1 MLEIETAEGSFLFDR
16 NGKAYL
22 DLIGGISV
30 STLGHRHPA
39 VVEALKQ
46 QLDRYWHTMVYGEYV
61 LSPQIELAELLANCL
76 QSTAVEPQ
84 YQSPHGRPDS
94 TFFVN
99 SGSEAAEGA
108 MKLAKR
114 FTGRPK
120 IAAFKNA
127 YHGSTQ
133 GAASLMSPTLF
144 TQAYFPLLPGIV
156 HLEFNKESDLEL
168 ITPEIACVV
177 VEPVQAEAGVK
188 VPVDDFLKKLRKRC
202 TETNAL
208 LVFDEIQTGYGRTGT
223 LWAFEKYGVEPDIL
237 LLAKSLGGGMP
248 LGAFISNRTL
258 TKSLSYAP
266 PLGHISTFGGHP
278 MSCAAG
284 LVTLKTLL
292 QKNIISRVP
301 GKEKALRNKLI
312 HPMVREIRSAGLLMA
327 MELYDFSQVQRVM
340 RFCLERGV
348 VTDWF
353 LFNDKCLRIAPPL
366 TISEEEISL
375 GAAIICEAM
384 DACTTS

>member
-1 MLEIETAEGSFLFDR
+1 
-16 NGKAYL
+16 
-22 DLIGGISV
+22 
-30 STLGHRHPA
+30 
-39 VVEALKQ
+39 
-46 QLDRYWHTMVYGEYV
+46 
-61 LSPQIELAELLANCL
+61 
-76 QSTAVEPQ
+76 
-84 YQSPHGRPDS
+84 
-94 TFFVN
+94 
-99 SGSEAAEGA
+99 
-108 MKLAKR
+108 
-114 FTGRPK
+114 
-120 IAAFKNA
+120 
-127 YHGSTQ
+127 
-133 GAASLMSPTLF
+133 
-144 TQAYFPLLPGIV
+144 
-156 HLEFNKESDLEL
+156 
-168 ITPEIACVV
+168 
-177 VEPVQAEAGVK
+177 
-188 VPVDDFLKKLRKRC
+188 
-202 TETNAL
+202 
-208 LVFDEIQTGYGRTGT
+208 
-223 LWAFEKYGVEPDIL
+223 
-237 LLAKSLGGGMP
+237 
-248 LGAFISNRTL
+248 
-258 TKSLSYAP
+258 
-266 PLGHISTFGGHP
+266 